1 MKKQDKRHKAPAEP
15 PSEGMSIDA
24 ILAQLAS
31 MKDNA
36 KASIGDVDP
45 EGDEIWRQDI
55 AACEAATAILSALQD
70 EGIKD
75 PEQVRDLLHDYTAL
89 AEQYQKLHL
98 QFEEGAKPER
108 FAGVHLC
115 PKCRKQMRPGNNYC
129 WNCGKRLDWRK

>member
-1 MKKQDKRHKAPAEP
+1 MKDNRPKATPAEP
-15 PSEGMSIDA
+15 AISIDA
-24 ILAQLAS
+24 ILSQLAS
-31 MKDNA
+31 LKDNA
-36 KASIGDVDP
+36 ESFISGSGDF
-45 EGDEIWRQDI
+45 DEVWHQDI
-55 AACEAATAILSALQD
+55 IVCEAATAILSALQD

-129 WNCGKRLDWRK
+129 WNCGKRLDWRE